1 MKAQRKMMT
10 VKIREVD
17 DIKTAAYEVGV
28 SWFGT
33 VQMPWHG
40 DPRVVADAKNQ
51 PIPHISKEAAVS
63 AAKSAV
69 IGLWRNHCVGTK
81 DAIVSTDNKNEIE
94 KVFGKQSRR
103 RNRRRKRR

>member
-1 MKAQRKMMT
+1 MKPQRKMMT
-10 VKIREVD
+10 VKVREVD
-17 DIKTAAYEVGV
+17 DIKTCAYAVGV

-33 VQMPWHG
+33 VQMPWHS
-40 DPRVVADAKNQ
+40 DPRIVADSKNT
-51 PIPHISKEAAVS
+51 PIPYINKDAALS

-81 DAIVSTDNKNEIE
+81 DAIVSTDNKKEIE